1 MMLTPDYPTCKNEAV
16 SARWVAASLLL
27 IVILGG
33 CTTVETQ
40 SFNVPQDRQ
49 VESAYIA
56 ADADFGK
63 YDRLHAVDMGIF
75 FPQDSYTPPEDI
87 RRIRQIF
94 RSAFLEELKNYT
106 IVESAGPGAMTVQA
120 TLIDFRNSSSGSL
133 MSLQKD
139 LRDIASQGEI
149 LFLMEMRDSQSDAVL
164 ARAADS
170 ARTPVIAT
178 AKGDSTDWSS
188 VEEAARHWA
197 TLFRQFLD
205 QNLGR

>member
-1 MMLTPDYPTCKNEAV
+1 MMLTSDYPTCKSEGP
-16 SARWVAASLLL
+16 SARPVALFLSLIAFLA
-27 IVILGG
+27 G
-33 CTTVETQ
+33 CSTVETQ

-87 RRIRQIF
+87 QRIRQIF
-94 RSAFLEELKNYT
+94 RSAFLGELQNYT
-106 IVESAGPGAMTVQA
+106 IVDTAEPGAMTVQA
-120 TLIDFRNSSSGSL
+120 TLIDFRNSTSGSL
-133 MSLQKD
+133 ISLQKD
-139 LRDIASQGEI
+139 LRDMVSDGEI
-149 LFLMEMRDSQSDAVL
+149 LFLMEMRDSQSNAVL

-170 ARTPVIAT
+170 AQTPTLAT
-178 AKGDSTDWSS
+178 SEGVTTDWGS
-188 VEEAARHWA
+188 VENAAQHWA
-197 TLFRQFLD
+197 ALFRQFLD

>member
-1 MMLTPDYPTCKNEAV
+1 MLTSIYPTCKNEAGP
-16 SARWVAASLLL
+16 ARQIAALLLLVAALS
-27 IVILGG
+27 G
-33 CTTVETQ
+33 CSTVETQ
-40 SFNVPQDRQ
+40 SFNVPKDRQ

-63 YDRLHAVDMGIF
+63 YDRIHAVDMGIY

-87 RRIRQIF
+87 QRIRQIF
-94 RSAFLEELKNYT
+94 RSAFLGELQDYT
-106 IVESAGPGAMTVQA
+106 IVDSAGPGAMTVQA

-139 LRDIASQGEI
+139 LRDMVSDGEI
-149 LFLMEMRDSQSDAVL
+149 LFLMEMRDSQSSAVL

-170 ARTPVIAT
+170 AQTPTLAT
-178 AKGDSTDWSS
+178 SEGVTTDWGS
-188 VEEAARHWA
+188 VEDAAQHWA
-197 TLFRQFLD
+197 ALFRQFLD

>member
-1 MMLTPDYPTCKNEAV
+1 MLTSIYPTCKNEAGP
-16 SARWVAASLLL
+16 ARQIAALLL
-27 IVILGG
+27 LVVALSG
-33 CTTVETQ
+33 CSTVETQ

-63 YDRLHAVDMGIF
+63 YDRLHAVDMGIY

-87 RRIRQIF
+87 QRIRQIF
-94 RSAFLEELKNYT
+94 RSAFLGELQDYT
-106 IVESAGPGAMTVQA
+106 IVDSAGPGAMTVQA

-133 MSLQKD
+133 MSLPKD
-139 LRDIASQGEI
+139 LRDMVSDGEI
-149 LFLMEMRDSQSDAVL
+149 LFLMEMRDSQSSAVL

-170 ARTPVIAT
+170 AQTPTLAT
-178 AKGDSTDWSS
+178 SEGVTTDWGS
-188 VEEAARHWA
+188 VEDAAQHWA
-197 TLFRQFLD
+197 ALFRQFLD